1 MVEKR
6 HMENQIQV
14 LLAGR
19 AAEQLVFGDDALT
32 AGASSDLARATELAA
47 TMVMELGM
55 YDDPAISLKVLGHFC
70 GTGTGGAEA
79 CRALLRE
86 MYTHVSEL
94 LASQIGAI
102 DALASALLQAE
113 SLEGD
118 IAGRII
124 DTHLSIE
131 RPESA

>member
-1 MVEKR
+1 MPPLISGEK
-6 HMENQIQV
+6 HLI
-14 LLAGR
+14 
-19 AAEQLVFGDDALT
+19 
-32 AGASSDLARATELAA
+32 
-47 TMVMELGM
+47 
-55 YDDPAISLKVLGHFC
+55 
-70 GTGTGGAEA
+70 
-79 CRALLRE
+79 
-86 MYTHVSEL
+86 
-94 LASQIGAI
+94 LASQIDAI